1 MDKITLKDFLRLVGA
16 NYNKTALFY
25 VYSSEDGDYEDYCS
39 FDEKEKTIGNYI
51 ITHVCKNQ
59 IRTSKENKWREV
71 LCLYL
76 YDPRDEEAAE
86 EAE

>member
-1 MDKITLKDFLRLVGA
+1 MNKITLKDFLRLTGA
-16 NYNKTALFY
+16 DYNKDALFCVFSHEEGKY
-25 VYSSEDGDYEDYCS
+25 TDYCS
-39 FDEKEKTIGNYI
+39 FDEKERTIGNYI

-59 IRTSKENKWREV
+59 IRTSKEGKWKEV

-86 EAE
+86 KAE